1 MLSSMISEVT
11 KLLVSVVSLLQDIYR
26 VSHVLD
32 RFLTFCPYHL
42 VHPNSNIF
50 LYANIIF
57 TLTHLFLFASHFS
70 YFSTQRDAPKIQ
82 VSNYSRQGQHFRK
95 KYRMLLYRYMIRPLQ
110 ILLCIQYKKD
120 KPSDSKSER
129 SKKKQNFKTYKSLL
143 MTRKG
148 DLADIRVI
156 SILSLHN

>member
-1 MLSSMISEVT
+1 MLSSMISEVFR
-11 KLLVSVVSLLQDIYR
+11 LLVSVVSLLQDIYR

-57 TLTHLFLFASHFS
+57 TLTHLFHFASHFS
-70 YFSTQRDAPKIQ
+70 YFLTQRDAPQIY

-95 KYRMLLYRYMIRPLQ
+95 KYRMLLYRYMIRPTSNIALHS
-110 ILLCIQYKKD
+110 IQKRQTTRKA
-120 KPSDSKSER
+120 
-129 SKKKQNFKTYKSLL
+129 KKQNFKTYKSLL
-143 MTRKG
+143 MTR
-148 DLADIRVI
+148 
-156 SILSLHN
+156 

>member
-11 KLLVSVVSLLQDIYR
+11 KPLVSVVSLLQDIYR

-42 VHPNSNIF
+42 VHPNPNIF

-57 TLTHLFLFASHFS
+57 TLTHLFLASHFS

-120 KPSDSKSER
+120 KPREKH
-129 SKKKQNFKTYKSLL
+129 KK
-143 MTRKG
+143 R
-148 DLADIRVI
+148 
-156 SILSLHN
+156 ILKPTNLC

>member
-42 VHPNSNIF
+42 VHPNPNIF

-110 ILLCIQYKKD
+110 ILLCIQYKKTNQVIANPREAKKSIIF
-120 KPSDSKSER
+120 KPT
-129 SKKKQNFKTYKSLL
+129 NLC
-143 MTRKG
+143 
-148 DLADIRVI
+148 
-156 SILSLHN
+156 

>member
-1 MLSSMISEVT
+1 MVSSMISEVT

-42 VHPNSNIF
+42 VHPNPNIF

-95 KYRMLLYRYMIRPLQ
+95 KYRMLLYRYMIRPTSNIALHS
-110 ILLCIQYKKD
+110 IQK
-120 KPSDSKSER
+120 R
-129 SKKKQNFKTYKSLL
+129 QTTRNAKKQNFKTYKSLL

>member
-42 VHPNSNIF
+42 VHPNPNIF
-50 LYANIIF
+50 LYANTFSLSHISF
-57 TLTHLFLFASHFS
+57 FASHFS

-95 KYRMLLYRYMIRPLQ
+95 NYRMLLYRYMIRPLQ

-120 KPSDSKSER
+120 KPSNGKSEK
-129 SKKKQNFKTYKSLL
+129 SKKS
-143 MTRKG
+143 R
-148 DLADIRVI
+148 
-156 SILSLHN
+156 ILKPTNLC

>member
-42 VHPNSNIF
+42 VHPNPNIF

-95 KYRMLLYRYMIRPLQ
+95 KYRMLLYRYMIRPTSNIALHS
-110 ILLCIQYKKD
+110 IQKRQTTRKAQ
-120 KPSDSKSER
+120 KE
-129 SKKKQNFKTYKSLL
+129 NFKTYKSLL

>member
-1 MLSSMISEVT
+1 MVSSMISEVI

-42 VHPNSNIF
+42 VHPNPNIF

-95 KYRMLLYRYMIRPLQ
+95 KYRMLLYRYMIRPTSNIALHS
-110 ILLCIQYKKD
+110 IQKRQTTRKA
-120 KPSDSKSER
+120 
-129 SKKKQNFKTYKSLL
+129 KKQNFKTYKSLL

>member
-1 MLSSMISEVT
+1 MVSSMISEVI

-42 VHPNSNIF
+42 VHPNPNIF

-57 TLTHLFLFASHFS
+57 TLTYLFLASHFS
-70 YFSTQRDAPKIQ
+70 YFSTQRDAPQIQ

-95 KYRMLLYRYMIRPLQ
+95 KYRMLLYRYMIRPTSNIALHS
-110 ILLCIQYKKD
+110 IQKRQTTKQA
-120 KPSDSKSER
+120 
-129 SKKKQNFKTYKSLL
+129 KKQNFKTYKSLL

>member
-42 VHPNSNIF
+42 VHPNPNIF

-57 TLTHLFLFASHFS
+57 TLTHLFLASHFS

-95 KYRMLLYRYMIRPLQ
+95 KYRMLLYRYMIRPTSNIALHS
-110 ILLCIQYKKD
+110 IQKRQTTRKAQ
-120 KPSDSKSER
+120 KE
-129 SKKKQNFKTYKSLL
+129 NFKTYKSLL

>member
-42 VHPNSNIF
+42 VHPNPNIF

-95 KYRMLLYRYMIRPLQ
+95 KYRMLLYRYMIRPTSNIALHSLQ
-110 ILLCIQYKKD
+110 KRQTTRKA
-120 KPSDSKSER
+120 
-129 SKKKQNFKTYKSLL
+129 KKQNFKTYKSLL

>member
-11 KLLVSVVSLLQDIYR
+11 KLLVAVVSLLQDIYR

-42 VHPNSNIF
+42 VHPNPNIF

-95 KYRMLLYRYMIRPLQ
+95 KYRMLLYRYMIRPTSNIALHS
-110 ILLCIQYKKD
+110 IQKRQTTRKAQ
-120 KPSDSKSER
+120 KE
-129 SKKKQNFKTYKSLL
+129 NFKTYKYLL

-148 DLADIRVI
+148 DLADIRVT